1 MPKLNLGF
9 GKIGPREKAWA
20 IVWIVVVLS
29 LGFTRFFY
37 QPKRKA
43 VREAAGKIEELSKQK
58 RALQSK
64 VPEFERRKAEIETLK
79 TGISGLYEELV
90 SSEQDLLNLQDVDQL
105 LESLVKDRARFE
117 MRLNSIRPINTRE
130 PSGTEANQPG
140 ASKSAVEPYR
150 KLNVQLD
157 TYSTFQGLVE
167 YIHFV
172 ERMRAYQQI
181 EGIKV
186 KVEGKE
192 VSRPHAILLVSV
204 LMGDTQEKR
213 EADRREVFSLLEEVA
228 AREQKDP
235 FLTAERP
242 KELVQAVGLE
252 LTGIFS
258 EGDHPVAAMINNE
271 IYRVGQTVQ
280 GKRIVAIE
288 SGKVLLEQGNQQ
300 FVLVPKQQG
309 GANQ

>member
-1 MPKLNLGF
+1 M
-9 GKIGPREKAWA
+9 
-20 IVWIVVVLS
+20 
-29 LGFTRFFY
+29 
-37 QPKRKA
+37 
-43 VREAAGKIEELSKQK
+43 
-58 RALQSK
+58 
-64 VPEFERRKAEIETLK
+64 
-79 TGISGLYEELV
+79 YEELV

-150 KLNVQLD
+150 KLSVQLD

-167 YIHFV
+167 YIHFL

-309 GANQ
+309 GASQ

>member
-1 MPKLNLGF
+1 MPKIF

-20 IVWIVVVLS
+20 VAWIGVVLMV
-29 LGFTRFFY
+29 GFFRFFY
-37 QPKRKA
+37 QPSNQA
-43 VREAAGKIEELSKQK
+43 IREAVDGIEDLGKQK
-58 RALQSK
+58 RSLQAK
-64 VPEFERRKAEIETLK
+64 IPEFERRKAEIEVLK
-79 TGISGLYEELV
+79 RDISNLYEGLL

-117 MRLNSIRPINTRE
+117 MRLNSIRPIHVKE
-130 PSGTEANQPG
+130 PSAAEASPG
-140 ASKSAVEPYR
+140 GAPKSSAEPYR

-157 TYSTFQGLVE
+157 TFSTFHGLVE
-167 YIHFV
+167 YIHFL

-192 VSRPHAILLVSV
+192 VSRPHAVLLVSV

-213 EADRREVFSLLEEVA
+213 EADRREVFALLEEMA
-228 AREQKDP
+228 ARERKDP
-235 FLTAERP
+235 FLTSDRP

-258 EGDHPVAAMINNE
+258 EGSRPVAVMINNE
-271 IYRVGQTVQ
+271 IYRVGQVVQ

-288 SGKVLLEQGNQQ
+288 GGQVLLEQGNQR

-309 GANQ
+309 GGNQ